1 MPDFFVNLPP
11 AAQAALV
18 ASLVTLF
25 GGVLSAAIGLW
36 GVTKTNKA
44 HEQRLRAQFERDD
57 ERKRVERE
65 MDLRKSVYL
74 EVAEGIQAG
83 LLMISRYPDTNI
95 NQDELTAELNSKRY
109 GFAKANL
116 IAKPALLQQLMKFN
130 TALAA
135 CVLKLSLNRQNLIS
149 IKDRLASISAEINKH
164 LTERESALA
173 AVKNAQLTGEQN
185 QSQIEAMNRIFNWTQ
200 TEIDRLTAEQRELQ
214 EVFREK
220 WLDLVKQSR
229 EATASLNALL
239 APLVSAARMELEIPI
254 DEKSYAIAIN
264 EAVAEQEKNLNEF
277 LLQLSPINANQNEPN
292 G

>member
-1 MPDFFVNLPP
+1 MPEFLINLPP

-44 HEQRLRAQFERDD
+44 HEQRLRAQFEKDD

-74 EVAEGIQAG
+74 EVSEAIQAG
-83 LLMISRYPDTNI
+83 LLMISRYPDVNI
-95 NQDELTAELNSKRY
+95 SQEELTAELNSKRY

-116 IAKPALLQQLMKFN
+116 IAKPALLEKLMKFN
-130 TALAA
+130 TELAA
-135 CVLKLSLNRQNLIS
+135 CVLKLSLNRQNLIN
-149 IKDRLASISAEINKH
+149 IKDRLDSINSEINKH
-164 LTERESALA
+164 LAERESALST
-173 AVKNAQLTGEQN
+173 VKATQLNGNQN
-185 QSQIEAMNRIFNWTQ
+185 QSQIEALNRIFNWTQ

-214 EVFREK
+214 AIYRSK

-229 EATASLNALL
+229 NATASLNVLL
-239 APLVSAARMELEIPI
+239 APLVSAARVELEIPI
-254 DEKSYAIAIN
+254 DEKSYANAIN
-264 EAVAEQEKNLNEF
+264 GAVAEQEKNLNEF
-277 LLQLSPINANQNEPN
+277 LLQLSPMNANQNVQN